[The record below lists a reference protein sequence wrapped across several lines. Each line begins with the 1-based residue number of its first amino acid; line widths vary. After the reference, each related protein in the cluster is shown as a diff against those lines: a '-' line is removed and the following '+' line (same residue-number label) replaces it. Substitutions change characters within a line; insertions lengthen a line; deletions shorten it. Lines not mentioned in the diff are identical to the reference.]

1 MNPKPALNPTNENAS
16 KLQQKD
22 NTINNNS
29 RITDDGFVGVERRRN
44 RTKRIFLTGIA
55 SSVNEKHIQSYLE
68 SRNINPTYISVF
80 PSKRKGTASAKV
92 HIPSADLPLV
102 QDNDFW
108 PRFVICKL
116 WQSKESLEK
125 TTKAKTQI
133 KTHQGENLSSYV

>member
-1 MNPKPALNPTNENAS
+1 MQMYLTFALRNPNKQS
-16 KLQQKD
+16 
-22 NTINNNS
+22 S
-29 RITDDGFVGVERRRN
+29 
-44 RTKRIFLTGIA
+44 KRIFLTGIA

-133 KTHQGENLSSYV
+133 KTPQGENLSSYV